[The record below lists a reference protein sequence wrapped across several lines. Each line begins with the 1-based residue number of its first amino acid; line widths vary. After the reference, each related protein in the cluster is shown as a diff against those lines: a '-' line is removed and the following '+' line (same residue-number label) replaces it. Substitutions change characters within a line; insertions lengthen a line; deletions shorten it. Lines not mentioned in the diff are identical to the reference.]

1 MSSTETTATTE
12 NVDPNETITTNEP
25 IATNE
30 NTANTETI
38 ATDETIDP
46 KKDISITPITVTRVT
61 IIDKFIIRKVD
72 VKLKESAEIIFD
84 LVDNTGHYAGTK
96 YLVISGEDYANWG
109 SDDDYLINWI
119 KNNLNV

>member
-1 MSSTETTATTE
+1 MSSTE

-25 IATNE
+25 IATTE
-30 NTANTETI
+30 NTATTETI

-72 VKLKESAEIIFD
+72 VKLKESAEIVFD